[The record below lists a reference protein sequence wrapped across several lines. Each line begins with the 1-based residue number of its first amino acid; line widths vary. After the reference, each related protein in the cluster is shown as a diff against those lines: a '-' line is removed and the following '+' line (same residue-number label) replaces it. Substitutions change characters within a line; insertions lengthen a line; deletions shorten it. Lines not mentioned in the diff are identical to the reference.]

1 MSEKWDRS
9 DLEGLK
15 LAYLQHLKLK
25 NLAALSIRQMD
36 QALRVF
42 LDFIQGR
49 GVGDVGLIDRELFEK
64 YKAHLSEDYLTRKG
78 KRLTTNTVRD
88 RLLIVQR
95 WFGFMR
101 KKGVLFFDPIAEV
114 RPPKIVKQLP
124 RGVMRAD
131 EIRKVMEQ
139 PDLKIGIGY
148 RDRTMMEILYATG
161 VRCAELV
168 NLRAPDVDLKKKVI
182 RVRNGKGGKDRFVPL
197 STPACRF
204 IERYLATIRPE
215 LARCLRPAG
224 NNWKAK
230 SQTGEDF
237 LFLSIYGGQI
247 SRVWIASTM
256 KRYIAQAG
264 ITRSVSPVHSF
275 RHSVATHLLES
286 GMDVRYVQAFL
297 GHESINST
305 QIYTHV
311 ERGTLGR
318 LIKAHHPRALSG
330 ESVIPYSPKD
340 DDPYTVPQDAAN
352 VERPSAPRSAKDG
365 AKPLPLWRR
374 PGTVQHHAPSQEL
387 QDLED
392 RYLAWMIAERYAEGT
407 ILHART
413 CVERLYKFLGLRGVS
428 RIADVSPDVLD
439 DYSRW
444 LSEQPNAYRPG
455 KIVGART
462 VHFRLFGAKLYF
474 KWLTQNKLV
483 AADPSENLKLPK
495 IVNGGPLAILTQEE
509 ARKLLDAPDLKN
521 PRDYR
526 DKALM
531 EVVYATGI
539 RSRELL
545 RLKVSDFDAQASTL
559 FVRRGMVG
567 TDRLLPLP
575 AVVADCLK
583 EYVEKVRPRLVAL
596 AARDNGILFVSW
608 RGQGFDRQRV
618 GELFKQRAQAAGLMR
633 PVTPMILRNSID
645 SHLIENGM
653 DRRYVRAFLGHES
666 ILRRG
671 IDTRAERETLGRLI
685 TKHHPRALSGKSIP
699 PYIEKEENAHAPA
712 N

>member
-42 LDFIQGR
+42 LDFIQSR

-78 KRLTTNTVRD
+78 KRLTTNTIRD
-88 RLLIVQR
+88 RLFIVQR
-95 WFGFMR
+95 WFLFLR

-114 RPPKIVKQLP
+114 RPPKIVKQLL

-131 EIRKVMEQ
+131 EIRKVMAQ
-139 PDLKIGIGY
+139 PDLKIAIGY

-204 IERYLATIRPE
+204 IERYLSTIRPE

-247 SRVWIASTM
+247 SRVWIAATM

-264 ITRSVSPVHSF
+264 ITRPVSPVHSF

-330 ESVIPYSPKD
+330 ESVLPYIPKE
-340 DDPYTVPQDAAN
+340 DDPFTAPQDAART
-352 VERPSAPRSAKDG
+352 EQAPEPRKG
-365 AKPLPLWRR
+365 ANSSPLWRR

-387 QDLED
+387 QELKD
-392 RYLAWMIAERYAEGT
+392 RYLAAMIAECYAEGT
-407 ILHART
+407 ILHAHT
-413 CVERLYKFLGLRGVS
+413 CVERLYKFLSLRGVS
-428 RIADVSPDVLD
+428 GIAGVTPEVLD
-439 DYSRW
+439 DFSRS
-444 LSEQPNAYRPG
+444 LSAQPNAYRAG

-462 VHFRLFGAKLYF
+462 VHYRLFGVKLFF
-474 KWLTQNKLV
+474 KWLTKNKLV
-483 AADPSENLKLPK
+483 PADPTASLKLPQ
-495 IVNGGPLAILTQEE
+495 ITHGGPQTILTQEE
-509 ARKLLDAPDLKN
+509 ARKLLDAPGLKYAT
-521 PRDYR
+521 DYR

-539 RSRELL
+539 RTRELM
-545 RLKVSDFDAQASTL
+545 RLKVSDFDAQALTL
-559 FVRRGMVG
+559 FVRPGKTGR
-567 TDRLLPLP
+567 DRLVPLP
-575 AVVADCLK
+575 SFVAACLR
-583 EYVEKVRPRLVAL
+583 EYVERVRPRLIAL
-596 AARDNGILFVSW
+596 AVKDNGVLFVSW

-618 GELFKQRAQAAGLMR
+618 GELFKRRAQAAGITKH
-633 PVTPMILRNSID
+633 VTPMILRHSID
-645 SHLIENGM
+645 AHLTENGM
-653 DRRYVRAFLGHES
+653 DARYVETFLGHENA
-666 ILRRG
+666 RRAPV
-671 IDTRAERETLGRLI
+671 DARAERETLGRLI
-685 TKHHPRALSGKSIP
+685 KTHHPRALSDKPIP
-699 PYIEKEENAHAPA
+699 PYIDKEETAHVLT

>member
-42 LDFIQGR
+42 LDFIQSR

-78 KRLTTNTVRD
+78 KRLTTNTIRD
-88 RLLIVQR
+88 RLFIVQR
-95 WFGFMR
+95 WFLFLR

-131 EIRKVMEQ
+131 EIRKVMAQ
-139 PDLKIGIGY
+139 PDLKIAIGY

-204 IERYLATIRPE
+204 IERYLSTIRPE

-247 SRVWIASTM
+247 SRVWIAATM

-264 ITRSVSPVHSF
+264 ITRPVSPVHSF

-330 ESVIPYSPKD
+330 ESVLPYIPKD
-340 DDPYTVPQDAAN
+340 DDPYTMPQDAASG
-352 VERPSAPRSAKDG
+352 ERGPAPRKG
-365 AKPLPLWRR
+365 ALALPLWRR
-374 PGTVQHHAPSQEL
+374 PGTVQHHAPSHELQEL
-387 QDLED
+387 KD
-392 RYLAWMIAERYAEGT
+392 RYLAAMIAERYAEGT
-407 ILHART
+407 ILSRAYMRRAFVQVPRPARRVAYRGRDSRGSGRFLSMVKRAT
-413 CVERLYKFLGLRGVS
+413 ERLPRRKDR
-428 RIADVSPDVLD
+428 RSPDGSLPAVRRKAVLQVAC
-439 DYSRW
+439 
-444 LSEQPNAYRPG
+444 E
-455 KIVGART
+455 K
-462 VHFRLFGAKLYF
+462 
-474 KWLTQNKLV
+474 KLV
-483 AADPSENLKLPK
+483 PADPAVSLKLPQ
-495 IVNGGPLAILTQEE
+495 ITHGGPQTILTQEE
-509 ARKLLDAPDLKN
+509 ARKFLDAPDLK
-521 PRDYR
+521 RATDYR

-545 RLKVSDFDAQASTL
+545 RLKVPDFDAAALTL
-559 FVRRGMVG
+559 FVRQGKSGR
-567 TDRLLPLP
+567 DRLIPLP
-575 AVVADCLK
+575 AFVAAFLK

-596 AARDNGILFVSW
+596 AVKDNGILFVSW

-618 GELFKQRAQAAGLMR
+618 GELFKRRAQAAGITKH
-633 PVTPMILRNSID
+633 VTPMILRHSID
-645 SHLIENGM
+645 AHLTENGM
-653 DRRYVRAFLGHES
+653 DARYVETFLGHENA
-666 ILRRG
+666 RRAPV
-671 IDTRAERETLGRLI
+671 DARVERETLGRLI
-685 TKHHPRALSGKSIP
+685 KTHHPRALSARSIP
-699 PYIEKEENAHAPA
+699 PYIDKEESAHVLT